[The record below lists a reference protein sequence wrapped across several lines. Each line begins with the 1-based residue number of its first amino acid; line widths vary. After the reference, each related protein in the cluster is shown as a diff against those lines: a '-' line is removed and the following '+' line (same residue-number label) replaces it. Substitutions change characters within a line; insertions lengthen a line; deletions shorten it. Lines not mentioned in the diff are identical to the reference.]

1 MWGHVS
7 VKTIYLFVM
16 ESTHLCSYGCRFIFG
31 NMCVCVLLSV
41 FVLNMLSYRNSYQL
55 LHDLEIE
62 DPAHGF
68 LPLDI
73 QWTFIR

>member
-1 MWGHVS
+1 MDAGLSLGTCVC
-7 VKTIYLFVM
+7 VCVCL
-16 ESTHLCSYGCRFIFG
+16 
-31 NMCVCVLLSV
+31 CVCVLLSV

-68 LPLDI
+68 LPLDF